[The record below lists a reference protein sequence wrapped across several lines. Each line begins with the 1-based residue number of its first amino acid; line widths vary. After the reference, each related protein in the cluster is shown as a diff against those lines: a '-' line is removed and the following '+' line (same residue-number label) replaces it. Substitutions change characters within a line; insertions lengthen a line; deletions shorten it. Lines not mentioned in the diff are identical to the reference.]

1 VEVDEPAPLSLAGP
15 RRVTLPLVWM
25 PWQRQVMAP
34 YLLPPELAES
44 ELREL
49 THFALGVAR
58 RQDNDLAAM
67 LWDLNETIYRDF
79 TYAPGETHIWTT
91 PFEFYEQR
99 RGVCQD
105 FANLLICLARLLNI
119 PARYRVGYVWTGAS
133 HANRVQSEASHAWAE
148 LYLPEHGWHGFDPTN
163 GCLVGTDHVRV
174 AAGRNFRDASPMSG
188 TILVGGGAETL
199 DVRVRVDAVDDAA
212 REAPR
217 TRAAGA

>member
-1 VEVDEPAPLSLAGP
+1 
-15 RRVTLPLVWM
+15 
-25 PWQRQVMAP
+25 MAP
-34 YLLPPELAES
+34 YLLPPELPET

-49 THFALGVAR
+49 THYALGFAR

-67 LWDLNETIYRDF
+67 LWDMNDSIYRDF
-79 TYAPGETHIWTT
+79 TYAPGETHLWTT

-119 PARYRVGYVWTGAS
+119 PARYRVGYVWTGAG

-174 AAGRNFRDASPMSG
+174 AAGRNFRDAAPMSG
-188 TILVGGGAETL
+188 AILVGGGTETL
-199 DVRVRVDAVDDAA
+199 DVHVRVDVLEDGA
-212 REAPR
+212 RDGLR
-217 TRAAGA
+217 SRAAGA